1 VITLLV
7 FVSPEL
13 ICTSSSGELVLNSIG
28 SCITL
33 LIVSVARKSDYLDYQ
48 SGASSFGN

>member
-28 SCITL
+28 SCIAL

-48 SGASSFGN
+48 SEASGFGN